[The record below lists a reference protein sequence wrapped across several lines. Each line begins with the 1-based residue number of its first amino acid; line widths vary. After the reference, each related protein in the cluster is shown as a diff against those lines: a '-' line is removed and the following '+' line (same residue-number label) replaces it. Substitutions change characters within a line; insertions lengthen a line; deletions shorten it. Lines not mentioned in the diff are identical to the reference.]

1 MPGVADVSPVQVA
14 QKKLHDALPGL
25 IDIAIKVAK
34 EGNYKMLVYCIDR
47 VLGSP
52 VKTIAIE
59 DEARRLAEARGLD
72 PDRVVHL
79 FETLK
84 RRAS

>member
-1 MPGVADVSPVQVA
+1 MPGSPVQTA
-14 QKKLHDALPGL
+14 QQKLHDALPDL
-25 IDIAIKVAK
+25 VDRAIALAK

-59 DEARRLAEARGLD
+59 DEARRIAEARGLD

-79 FETLK
+79 FEDLK

>member
-1 MPGVADVSPVQVA
+1 MAGGADSSPVQVA
-14 QKKLHDALPGL
+14 EQLLRDALPAL
-25 IDIAIKVAK
+25 VERAISLARG
-34 EGNYKMLVYCIDR
+34 GNYKMLVYCIDR

-52 VKTIAIE
+52 VKTIALQ
-59 DEARRLAEARGLD
+59 DEARRIATERGLD
-72 PDRVVHL
+72 PDRVVNL